1 MNRLKKLYWIFT
13 GLFIAF
19 TVTTAV
25 SQIIYAKNSVEIM
38 NVLQF
43 PLYMLTFLGIAKIAG
58 LMAILIPGFQKIKE
72 WAYAGFM
79 FDYLGATYAMV
90 AIGGTFDKWGFMIV
104 PILLCGLS
112 YYFNNK
118 IDVRKATLNKVLP

>member
-1 MNRLKKLYWIFT
+1 MNRLKKVYWIFT

-112 YYFNNK
+112 YYFNK
-118 IDVRKATLNKVLP
+118 RIDERKATLNKVLP

>member
-90 AIGGTFDKWGFMIV
+90 AVGGTFDKWGFMIV
-104 PILLCGLS
+104 PIVLCGLS
-112 YYFNNK
+112 YYFNILLQNSK
-118 IDVRKATLNKVLP
+118 RLKLEKSE